1 MRILLKIVVLW
12 QAAPQNLRTQR
23 SPRTPILCTA
33 VIPQVISFGAGN
45 INIDDNDDDKDLS
58 KTLPARPGPGLLR
71 RQCPSACGPRP
82 NARKKSCRYPPRVLI
97 TIHAGPRQSHRDW
110 YTEPAYFTVNSLL
123 SYISHHGYLL
133 LALACF
139 AEAIGLPVPAALAI
153 LTAGAV
159 AAYGGLHFYL
169 VFGIGVL
176 TMIAGDLLLYYMG
189 KASGWALL
197 GFLCRLSA
205 NPETCILRS
214 AEYFYRRGKLTLL
227 FAKFIPGINTMSPPL
242 AGSMKMR
249 LRDFL
254 LYDAMGV
261 ALYIGVYA
269 AAGDLFSDAL
279 RAITR
284 GLRSAGFAAEVI
296 FGIGLLAYIAYRI
309 WIYHKYR
316 LLDVIPRIPAEELA
330 KRLASDAARNLLIA
344 DVRSHGYY
352 DADSE
357 RIAGSIRIEPN
368 NLIEEIKNLPK
379 EQEIYLYCT

>member
-1 MRILLKIVVLW
+1 M
-12 QAAPQNLRTQR
+12 
-23 SPRTPILCTA
+23 
-33 VIPQVISFGAGN
+33 
-45 INIDDNDDDKDLS
+45 ND
-58 KTLPARPGPGLLR
+58 
-71 RQCPSACGPRP
+71 
-82 NARKKSCRYPPRVLI
+82 
-97 TIHAGPRQSHRDW
+97 
-110 YTEPAYFTVNSLL
+110 LL
-123 SYISHHGYLL
+123 SLISRHGYLF
-133 LALACF
+133 LAIVCL
-139 AEAIGLPVPAALAI
+139 AEALGLPLPAALAI

-169 VFGIGVL
+169 VFGIAL
-176 TMIAGDLLLYYMG
+176 LSIICGDVILYFMG
-189 KASGWALL
+189 KVSGWALL

-249 LRDFL
+249 LGDFL
-254 LYDAMGV
+254 QYDTMGA
-261 ALYIGVYA
+261 ALYVGAYA
-269 AAGDLFSDAL
+269 VAGYLFSDAL

-296 FGIGLLAYIAYRI
+296 FGLGLAAYLVYRI
-309 WIYHKYR
+309 WVYRKYR
-316 LLDVIPRIPAEELA
+316 LLDVIPRVPAEELA
-330 KRLASDAARNLLIA
+330 RRLASEAAENMLIA

-379 EQEIYLYCT
+379 DHEIYLYCT